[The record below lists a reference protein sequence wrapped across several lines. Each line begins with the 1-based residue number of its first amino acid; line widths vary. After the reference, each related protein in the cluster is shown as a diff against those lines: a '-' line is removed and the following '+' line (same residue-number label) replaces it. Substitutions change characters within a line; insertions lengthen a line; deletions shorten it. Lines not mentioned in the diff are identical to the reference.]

1 MSNSRGGARRP
12 HRAASGPSHAHLFSP
27 DGPKRQYAHA
37 TAHKTIAFML
47 TEPRVPLASGR
58 VAQGRFRT
66 LRRSINLAFARE
78 IIRFRENEIALI
90 AIAALAGFAIGA
102 IVAIIDGAVVW
113 LHHVI
118 FGVPLDAHLS
128 AGTEIPP
135 LIRFLAP
142 VAGGLLVGLLAVTI
156 RRFRPREIVDAI
168 EANALYGGRMSL
180 RDSLNLALLTVIA
193 VGFGGSAGLEAAY
206 TQVGS
211 GFASKIGQNIR
222 LRRQDLRL
230 LVGCGSAA
238 AIAAAFNSPL
248 TGAFYAFELVIG
260 SYTLQSLAPVASAAL
275 CGNLAI
281 NAISNGRPLFILPAM
296 TVASHD
302 YLLFLGLGFGA
313 AAIAI
318 ATMRAVTV
326 IENVSRQYKV
336 PRILRP
342 VLGGTGVG
350 LLALFYPEVLGSGH
364 GAISYQLEGGFEFQ
378 ALAALLVAKIAAS
391 ALTVGSGMR
400 GGLFS
405 SSLFLGAIF
414 GGAVAAGLQAIFP
427 ALSVNPLAYAL
438 VGMGAVAGGVVGAP
452 LTMTLLV
459 LETTG
464 NFSLT
469 MGVMASVIACSVV
482 VRQGFGYSFA
492 TWRFHVRGLR
502 IQGAHD
508 VGWIADLTVGKL
520 MRKDVQLVPASE
532 TIAELRD
539 HFPLGGPKYAFVLN
553 DSGGY
558 IGMIETV
565 EAHSSAYDEVAGS
578 TTVEALIHD
587 EPHVLTVQE
596 NIHSAIQMF
605 TKTASE
611 VLPVLDSIKSGHVVG
626 MVSEA
631 YALRRYSQE
640 LEKRRPEEANGGV
653 FSPEAV

>member
-1 MSNSRGGARRP
+1 MQRRSR
-12 HRAASGPSHAHLFSP
+12 S
-27 DGPKRQYAHA
+27 
-37 TAHKTIAFML
+37 
-47 TEPRVPLASGR
+47 V
-58 VAQGRFRT
+58 
-66 LRRSINLAFARE
+66 RRSINLAFARE
-78 IIRFRENEIALI
+78 VVRLRENEIALI
-90 AIAALAGFAIGA
+90 AIAALTGFAIGA
-102 IVAIIDGAVVW
+102 VVAGIDEAVVS
-113 LHHVI
+113 LHYL
-118 FGVPLDAHLS
+118 FLGVPIDAHLS
-128 AGTEIPP
+128 AGTDIPP
-135 LIRFLAP
+135 SVRFFAPVIGGALVGVIATLIRY
-142 VAGGLLVGLLAVTI
+142 
-156 RRFRPREIVDAI
+156 FRPREIVDAI

-180 RDSLNLALLTVIA
+180 RDSINLALLTIVS

-211 GFASKIGQNIR
+211 GLASKIGQNIR

-238 AIAAAFNSPL
+238 AISAAFDSPL
-248 TGAFYAFELVIG
+248 AGAFYAFELVIG
-260 SYTLQSLAPVASAAL
+260 SYTLPSLAPVASAAL

-281 NAISNGRPLFILPAM
+281 NALSNGRPLFELLPA
-296 TVASHD
+296 VHVKSHD
-302 YLLFLGLGFGA
+302 YLLFLLLGFGA
-313 AAIAI
+313 AVIAV
-318 ATMRAVTV
+318 ATMLAVTV
-326 IENVSRQYKV
+326 VENTLRRRKA
-336 PRILRP
+336 PRLLRP
-342 VLGGTGVG
+342 VLGGMAIG
-350 LLALFYPEVLGSGH
+350 LVALFYPEVLGSGH
-364 GAISYQLEGGFEFQ
+364 GAISFQLERGFEFN
-378 ALAALLVAKIAAS
+378 ALASLLLAKMAAS
-391 ALTVGSGMR
+391 AFTVGSGMR

-405 SSLFLGAIF
+405 SSLFLGAIY
-414 GGAVAAGLQAIFP
+414 GGAVAAGLTAIAP
-427 ALSVNPLAYAL
+427 QLSVNPLAYAL

-482 VRQGFGYSFA
+482 VRRSFGYSFA

-502 IQGAHD
+502 IKGAYD

-553 DSGGY
+553 DRGGY

-565 EAHSSAYDEVAGS
+565 EAHSSAYDEAAGS
-578 TTVEALIHD
+578 TTAEALIHD
-587 EPHVLTVQE
+587 EPHVLTAQE

-611 VLPVLDSIKSGHVVG
+611 VLPVLDSIKSGRVVG

-631 YALRRYSQE
+631 YVLRRYSQE
-640 LEKRRPEEANGGV
+640 LEKRRPEETNGGV

>member
-1 MSNSRGGARRP
+1 MPLDIRAP
-12 HRAASGPSHAHLFSP
+12 AASG
-27 DGPKRQYAHA
+27 KQ
-37 TAHKTIAFML
+37 
-47 TEPRVPLASGR
+47 
-58 VAQGRFRT
+58 
-66 LRRSINLAFARE
+66 LRRRLRTARRGVNLAFARE
-78 IIRFRENEIALI
+78 VIRLRENEIALI
-90 AIAALAGFAIGA
+90 VIAALVGFAVGA
-102 IVAIIDGAVVW
+102 VVAIIDGAVIW
-113 LHHVI
+113 LHYVI
-118 FGVPLDAHLS
+118 FGVPADAHLS
-128 AGTEIPP
+128 AGADIPASV
-135 LIRFLAP
+135 RVLAP
-142 VAGGLLVGLLAVTI
+142 AIGGILVGVIAAVM
-156 RRFRPREIVDAI
+156 RHVRAREIVDPI

-180 RDSLNLALLTVIA
+180 RDSIHLALVTIVS

-238 AIAAAFNSPL
+238 AISAAFNSPL

-260 SYTLQSLAPVASAAL
+260 SYTLQALAPVASAAL
-275 CGNLAI
+275 CGNIAI
-281 NAISNGRPLFILPAM
+281 NAISGGKPMFLLPSLL

-302 YLLFLGLGFGA
+302 YLLFILIGLGA

-326 IENVSRQYKV
+326 VENSLRQYRA
-336 PRILRP
+336 PHFLRP
-342 VLGGTGVG
+342 ALGGAAVG
-350 LLALFYPEVLGSGH
+350 LVALFYPQVLGSGH
-364 GAISYQLEGGFEFQ
+364 GAISSQLEGGFGFQ
-378 ALAALLVAKIAAS
+378 ALAALLAAKIAAS

-405 SSLFLGAIF
+405 SSLFLGAIY
-414 GGAVAAGLQAIFP
+414 GGAVASAVSTLAP
-427 ALSVNPLAYAL
+427 HHSVNALAYEL

-452 LTMTLLV
+452 VTMTLLV

-469 MGVMASVIACSVV
+469 MGVMASVITCSVV
-482 VRQGFGYSFA
+482 VRQSFGYSFA

-502 IQGAHD
+502 IKSAAD

-520 MRKDVQLVPASE
+520 MRKDVYLVPASE
-532 TIAELRD
+532 TIAELRE

-553 DSGGY
+553 ERGAY
-558 IGMIETV
+558 IGRIDTV
-565 EAHSSAYDEVAGS
+565 EAHSSAYDGDADD
-578 TTVEALIHD
+578 TRADALIHD
-587 EPHVLTVQE
+587 DPYVLTTQE
-596 NIHSAIQMF
+596 NIHSAVQMF

-611 VLPVLDSIKSGHVVG
+611 VLPVIDAVKSGHVVG

-631 YALRRYSQE
+631 YVLRRYSQE

-653 FSPEAV
+653 FSPEPV

>member
-1 MSNSRGGARRP
+1 MQR
-12 HRAASGPSHAHLFSP
+12 
-27 DGPKRQYAHA
+27 
-37 TAHKTIAFML
+37 
-47 TEPRVPLASGR
+47 
-58 VAQGRFRT
+58 RFRSV
-66 LRRSINLAFARE
+66 RRSLNLAFARE
-78 IIRFRENEIALI
+78 LIRLRENEIALI
-90 AIAALAGFAIGA
+90 TIAALAGFAIGA
-102 IVAIIDGAVVW
+102 VVAIIDGAVVS
-113 LHHVI
+113 LHYL
-118 FGVPLDAHLS
+118 FLGVPIDAYLS
-128 AGTEIPP
+128 AGTNIPASVRFFAP
-135 LIRFLAP
+135 AIGGALVGVIATLIRY
-142 VAGGLLVGLLAVTI
+142 
-156 RRFRPREIVDAI
+156 FRPREIVDAI

-180 RDSLNLALLTVIA
+180 RDSINLALLTVVS

-211 GFASKIGQNIR
+211 GLASKIGQNIR

-238 AIAAAFNSPL
+238 AISAAFDSPL

-281 NAISNGRPLFILPAM
+281 NAISSGRPLFALTPEVR
-296 TVASHD
+296 VAGHD
-302 YLLFLGLGFGA
+302 YLLFLLLGFGA
-313 AAIAI
+313 AVIAI
-318 ATMRAVTV
+318 ATMRAVTLV
-326 IENVSRQYKV
+326 ENTLRQRKV
-336 PRILRP
+336 PGLLRP
-342 VLGGTGVG
+342 VLGGMAIG
-350 LLALFYPEVLGSGH
+350 LVALFYPEVLGSGH
-364 GAISYQLEGGFEFQ
+364 GAISFQIERGFEFD
-378 ALAALLVAKIAAS
+378 ALASLLLAKIVAS

-405 SSLFLGAIF
+405 SSLFLGAIY
-414 GGAVAAGLQAIFP
+414 GGAVAAGLTAIAP
-427 ALSVNPLAYAL
+427 QLSINPLAYAL

-452 LTMTLLV
+452 VTMTLLV

-482 VRQGFGYSFA
+482 VRQSFGYSFA

-553 DSGGY
+553 DRGGY

-565 EAHSSAYDEVAGS
+565 EAHSSTYDEAADS
-578 TTVEALIHD
+578 MTAEALIHD
-587 EPHVLTVQE
+587 EPHVLTAQE

-631 YALRRYSQE
+631 YVLRRYSQE

>member
-1 MSNSRGGARRP
+1 M
-12 HRAASGPSHAHLFSP
+12 
-27 DGPKRQYAHA
+27 
-37 TAHKTIAFML
+37 TAHVQTR
-47 TEPRVPLASGR
+47 TASANG
-58 VAQGRFRT
+58 
-66 LRRSINLAFARE
+66 LRRRLRKFRRGLNLKFARE
-78 IIRFRENEIALI
+78 LIRLRENEIALI

-102 IVAIIDGAVVW
+102 VVAIIDEAVVW
-113 LHHVI
+113 LHYI
-118 FGVPLDAHLS
+118 LFGVPIDAHLS
-128 AGTEIPP
+128 AGTEIPA
-135 LIRFLAP
+135 LVRFFTPAI
-142 VAGGLLVGLLAVTI
+142 GGLLIGVIAAAI
-156 RRFRPREIVDAI
+156 RYSRPREIVDAI

-180 RDSLNLALLTVIA
+180 RDSIHLAVLTIIA
-193 VGFGGSAGLEAAY
+193 AGFGGSAGLEAAY

-211 GFASKIGQNIR
+211 GLASKIGQNIR

-275 CGNLAI
+275 CANLAI
-281 NAISNGRPLFILPAM
+281 GAISNGKPMFVLPPAM
-296 TVASHD
+296 TVESHD
-302 YLLFLGLGFGA
+302 YLLFLLLGFGA

-326 IENVSRQYKV
+326 VENTLRHPKV
-336 PRILRP
+336 PRFLRP
-342 VLGGTGVG
+342 FLGGAAVG
-350 LLALFYPEVLGSGH
+350 LIALFYPDVLGSGH
-364 GAISYQLEGGFEFQ
+364 GAIFYQLEGGFGFQ
-378 ALAALLVAKIAAS
+378 ALAALLLAKIAAS

-405 SSLFLGAIF
+405 SSLFLGAVF
-414 GGAVAAGLQAIFP
+414 GGAVAA
-427 ALSVNPLAYAL
+427 ALEAVAPDHSINPLAYEL

-452 LTMTLLV
+452 VTMTLLV

-469 MGVMASVIACSVV
+469 MGVMAAVIACSVV
-482 VRQGFGYSFA
+482 VRQSFGYSFA

-520 MRKDVQLVPASE
+520 MLKDANLVPASE
-532 TIAELRD
+532 TIAELRE

-553 DSGGY
+553 DRGAY

-565 EAHSSAYDEVAGS
+565 EAHSPAFDDVADG
-578 TTVEALIHD
+578 TPAEALIHD
-587 EPHVLTVQE
+587 EPHFLTAQQ

-611 VLPVLDSIKSGHVVG
+611 VLPVLDSVKSGRVVG
-626 MVSEA
+626 FVSEA
-631 YALRRYSQE
+631 YVLRRYSQE

-653 FSPEAV
+653 FSPEGSTGMPGRRERKLLDR

>member
-1 MSNSRGGARRP
+1 MR
-12 HRAASGPSHAHLFSP
+12 
-27 DGPKRQYAHA
+27 
-37 TAHKTIAFML
+37 
-47 TEPRVPLASGR
+47 
-58 VAQGRFRT
+58 RFRI
-66 LRRSINLAFARE
+66 LRRGASLAFARE
-78 IIRFRENEIALI
+78 ITRFRENEIALI

-113 LHHVI
+113 LHHLI

-128 AGTEIPP
+128 AGPEIPP
-135 LIRFLAP
+135 LVRVLAP
-142 VAGGLLVGLLAVTI
+142 AAGGLLVGLIALAI

-180 RDSLNLALLTVIA
+180 RDSINLALLTIVA

-238 AIAAAFNSPL
+238 AIAAAFDSPL

-260 SYTLQSLAPVASAAL
+260 SYTLQWLAPVASAAL

-281 NAISNGRPLFILPAM
+281 HAISNGRPLFILPPAM

-302 YLLFLGLGFGA
+302 YLLFLLLGFGA

-326 IENVSRQYKV
+326 IENALRQYKA

-350 LLALFYPEVLGSGH
+350 LIALFFPEVLGSGH
-364 GAISYQLEGGFEFQ
+364 GAISYQLEGGSGFQ

-405 SSLFLGAIF
+405 SALFLGAIF
-414 GGAVAAGLQAIFP
+414 GGAVAAGLQALFP

-482 VRQGFGYSFA
+482 VRHSFGYSFA

-532 TIAELRD
+532 TIAELRE

-553 DSGGY
+553 DRGAY

-565 EAHSSAYDEVAGS
+565 EAHSSSYDEAAGS
-578 TTVEALIHD
+578 TTAEALIHD
-587 EPHVLTVQE
+587 EPHVLTAQE

-611 VLPVLDSIKSGHVVG
+611 ILPVLDSIKSGRVVG

-631 YALRRYSQE
+631 YVLRRYSQE